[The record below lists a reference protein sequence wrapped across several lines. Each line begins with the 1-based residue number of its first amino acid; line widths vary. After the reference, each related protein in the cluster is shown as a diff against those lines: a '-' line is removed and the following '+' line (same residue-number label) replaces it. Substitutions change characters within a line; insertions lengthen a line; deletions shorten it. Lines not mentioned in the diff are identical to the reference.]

1 MPDLEYIVMHRC
13 QVNYATAR
21 ELVLHSRE
29 TLGMNKFDP
38 WTDDLEAAVYRLFEM
53 RHGPLPPMPMTT
65 PPKDHSSKMHYDSES
80 TLTPKTTLSISSCE
94 ESPSHEE
101 EDEPHHHHR
110 TSSRKPTPHMVDLRQ
125 QVIVEDLEDHDDSPR
140 KLQQPG
146 NKHKKKGIFALF
158 RKGIRIDLSKK

>member
-1 MPDLEYIVMHRC
+1 MHRC

-53 RHGPLPPMPMTT
+53 RRGPLPPMPMTT
-65 PPKDHSSKMHYDSES
+65 PPKDHRSKLHYDSES
-80 TLTPKTTLSISSCE
+80 TLTPKTTLSVSSCE
-94 ESPSHEE
+94 ESPSQE
-101 EDEPHHHHR
+101 EDYYEHHHHR
-110 TSSRKPTPHMVDLRQ
+110 TSSRKATPHMVDLRQ
-125 QVIVEDLEDHDDSPR
+125 QVIVEDFGDHDDSSR
-140 KLQQPG
+140 KQTQQQPG
-146 NKHKKKGIFALF
+146 SKHKKKGIFALF